1 MPRGP
6 SPGYPDSVKSMVG
19 TNGHSGSHT
28 LREPDLKQL
37 ETRLHNLEPLESLLE
52 SDISLIERH

>member
-1 MPRGP
+1 MRRYL

-28 LREPDLKQL
+28 LRESALKQL
-37 ETRLHNLEPLESLLE
+37 GTRLHNLKPLESLPE
-52 SDISLIERH
+52 RDISLIERH